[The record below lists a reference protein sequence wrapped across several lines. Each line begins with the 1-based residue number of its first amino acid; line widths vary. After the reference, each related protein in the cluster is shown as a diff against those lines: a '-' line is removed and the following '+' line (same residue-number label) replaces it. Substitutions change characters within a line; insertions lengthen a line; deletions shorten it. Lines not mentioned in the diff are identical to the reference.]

1 MNLQGIKN
9 RIRKILAY
17 TFAGLVFLVISIFL
31 IIQIPPVQQA
41 IINQVASKFNEI
53 TGFNATIKSFRMLW
67 FDHLELKDVSIY
79 DPDQNKMIA
88 AGDILVNFKLFDIVG
103 NADVNID
110 GVVVD
115 NAEVYLTKVDA
126 TDTTRYLNIN
136 VFIDRINDHFAST
149 TKTNR
154 RTPRIKIG
162 EAVVTNSKF
171 SYINQDQP
179 PVERGFNYHQFT
191 VLVDEGQLSNFL
203 VLGDTTEFNV
213 STLIAADKETGFTIH
228 ELSTFFRISQAAM
241 EFTGVDLRAGN
252 SHISDTVLFHYNRM
266 VELGD
271 FIDKVNMH
279 AHLVDTRIHPKDL
292 ALFAPFADQLGTE
305 IINLSG
311 ELNGKANRFKFTD
324 MNLDKGTTSLR
335 GEIEIEGLP
344 YLDETFIDLDLKQ
357 STLLFEDLS
366 FLFNDQTL
374 SRLVPLGKLKMN
386 GQFMGYPNDF
396 VARGDFMSGV
406 GHIRSDINF
415 KVNEDDFDRSM
426 YSGSLSLID
435 FDLGAYL
442 QDTVMFQHIDLSGKI
457 VGRGL
462 TKQTA
467 DFTLNGKVN
476 TVGIYGYDY
485 TDIVTNARLSS
496 QFFSGSLKINDPNL
510 KFDLTGSLDFR
521 KGRDI
526 LNIQAQLDT
535 AMLHNL
541 NLSSKPI
548 FLHSKID
555 LNMNGLHLDSLDGT
569 AKLQDFKINYGDE
582 WLELANID
590 LSAQKTDHGRLI
602 NFNSTYVDAKLEG
615 DFYPS
620 DIRNDILTL
629 YREIMLNLENDKA
642 AIAGYYKN
650 KVGNNKKYGFQFEF
664 MLKDIA
670 PIMNLVKVDLALSNN
685 TKIEGK
691 FSGGYTTIF
700 QAYSKVD
707 SIVYKK
713 NLFVNTELDLTASKI
728 ADSTSVLSN
737 FFVSSDNQKL
747 GNLATKNLI
756 IEGIWNNNHVDFS
769 LDADEERQN
778 DYVRLKGE
786 IDFLKDSTA
795 VRVLPSKVHLL
806 DKDWDFDDKNR
817 IIILGS
823 NIHVYDLKLTHE
835 DQSVLL
841 SGRISENPEEILSTT
856 ITNFD
861 VSVLNAFLQEKIS
874 GELDAQIDL
883 SNYYNDPFIQ
893 NDLFL
898 KEFYVDDFLI
908 GDITGKNMWDTLA
921 RKFVIDLNVDRLNER
936 ILDAQGSYD
945 PYSKVSPLNVDAK
958 LSNAN
963 VDIIE
968 PFLSDFFSQWGG
980 YVTGECH
987 ITGTLAR
994 PIMNGKGEV
1003 SDGQVMINYLKTLY
1017 KFTGTVGLSPNSI
1030 FFQDIDLTDAFK
1042 NKAKLDGT
1050 ITHENFKNMRINM
1063 DASYKNFQVLNTTAR
1078 DNSLFYGQ
1086 GYATGDLNFF
1096 GPLSNLKISANARTD
1111 KNTRIFIPIGGTSS
1125 NERKEFINFVNFNDS
1140 TFQETLKT
1148 SITKARELT
1157 GLTFDF
1163 NLDVTPDA
1171 YCEIILD
1178 MKAGD
1183 IIRGRGN
1190 GDIQLELD
1198 TKGDFRMYGPFE
1210 FTQGG
1215 YNFTLYDIINK
1226 EFEIKK
1232 GSRITWYGDP
1242 YRGILSANASYH
1254 QLASFGPIL
1263 SDQTL
1268 SATPQLRRKYP
1279 VEVLLKL
1286 EGPMLSPQLNFDI
1299 VANNIPQSI
1308 IVDGQTVRL
1317 AFEFQAFKDKM
1328 DEQELNRQ
1336 VFSLI
1341 ILRRFS
1347 PADAFNTSGS
1357 IVNSV
1362 SEFLSNQLSNWIT
1375 QVDENLEID
1384 VDLGTMDAEA
1394 FNTFQ
1399 LRLSYSF
1406 FNGRLRITR
1415 DGTFYSN
1422 QNNTAGTSNSQSN
1435 LSGLAGDWTVDYMLT
1450 ADGKFRAKMY
1460 NRTNVN
1466 PILNNLGTQNS
1477 MTTGASLMYTQSFNE
1492 FRDLIRR
1499 TRDKNRKEDDEEEP
1513 QQEEDQ
1519 KEKETRLNKDA
1530 INNKNDDEIE

>member
-17 TFAGLVFLVISIFL
+17 TFAGLVFLVISVFL

-41 IINQVASKFNEI
+41 IINQVASKFNRI
-53 TGFNATIKSFRMLW
+53 TGFDATIKSFRMLW
-67 FDHLELKDVSIY
+67 FDHLELKDVTIY
-79 DPDQNKMIA
+79 DPDKNKMIA

-115 NAEVYLTKVDA
+115 NAEVYLTKIDA

-136 VFIDRINDHFAST
+136 VFIDRINHHFAST

-162 EAVVTNSKF
+162 EAIVTNSKF
-171 SYINQDQP
+171 SYINQDQK

-191 VLVDEGQLSNFL
+191 TLVDEGQLSNFL
-203 VLGDTTEFNV
+203 ILGDTTQFNL
-213 STLIAADKETGFTIH
+213 STLIASDQGTGFNIH
-228 ELSTFFRISQAAM
+228 ELSTFFRISQAGM
-241 EFTGVDLRAGN
+241 EFTGVNLRAGE
-252 SHISDTVLFHYNRM
+252 SYISDTVLFRYSRM
-266 VELGD
+266 IDMADWV
-271 FIDKVNMH
+271 DKVHMH
-279 AHLVDTRIHPKDL
+279 GHLVNTRIQPKDL
-292 ALFAPFADQLGTE
+292 ALFAPFADRLGNGL
-305 IINLSG
+305 INISG
-311 ELNGKANRFKFTD
+311 ELNGKSNRFKVND
-324 MNLDKGTTSLR
+324 MSLDKGTTSLR

-344 YLDETFIDLDLKQ
+344 DLDETFINLNLKQ

-374 SRLVPLGKLKMN
+374 ARLRPLGKLSMN
-386 GQFMGYPNDF
+386 GQFIGFTNDF
-396 VARGDFMSGV
+396 VAKGDFVSGV

-415 KVNEDDFDRSM
+415 KVNADDFDRSM
-426 YSGSLSLID
+426 YSGSLSLVD
-435 FDLGAYL
+435 FDLGTYL
-442 QDTVMFQHIDLSGKI
+442 KDTVMFQHIDLSGKV

-485 TDIVTNARLSS
+485 TNIVTNARLSS
-496 QFFSGSLKINDPNL
+496 QFFSGSVKINDPNL
-510 KFDLTGSLDFR
+510 EFDLNGSLDFR

-526 LNIQAQLDT
+526 LKVQGKLDT

-541 NLSSKPI
+541 HLSQKPI

-569 AKLQDFKINYGDE
+569 ANLQDFKINYDDE
-582 WLELANID
+582 WLELASIH
-590 LSAQKTDHGRLI
+590 LSAQKTTQGRLI
-602 NFNSTYVDAKLEG
+602 NLNSTYVDAKLEG
-615 DFYPS
+615 NFYPS
-620 DIRNDILTL
+620 DIRNDIRTL
-629 YREIMLNLENDKA
+629 YKEIMLNIENDKA
-642 AIAGYYKN
+642 EISSYYKN
-650 KVGNNKKYGFQFEF
+650 NVSSSKKYGFQFDF
-664 MLKDIA
+664 LLKDIE
-670 PIMNLVKVDLALSNN
+670 PVMNLVDIDLTLTDN
-685 TKIEGK
+685 THIEGK

-700 QAYSKVD
+700 QAYAKVD

-713 NLFVNTELDLTASKI
+713 NLFVNTEFDLTASKI

-737 FFVSSDNQKL
+737 FFVSSQNQKL
-747 GNLATKNLI
+747 GNLKTKDLL
-756 IEGIWNNNHVDFS
+756 IEGIWNNNHIDFT
-769 LDADEERQN
+769 LDADEQRQN
-778 DYVRLKGE
+778 NYVRMKGG
-786 IDFLKDSTA
+786 IDFLKDSTEL
-795 VRVLPSKVHLL
+795 RILPSVVHLL
-806 DKDWDFDDKNR
+806 DKDWQFDEKNR
-817 IIILGS
+817 VVILGS
-823 NIHVYDLKLTHE
+823 NIHVYDLKLNNE

-841 SGRISENPEEILSTT
+841 SGKISENPEEILSTT

-861 VSVLNAFLQEKIS
+861 ISVLNAFLQEKIS
-874 GELDAQIDL
+874 GELDAKVDL
-883 SNYYNDPFIQ
+883 SNYYNDPFVQ

-898 KEFYVDDFLI
+898 KDFKVDDFLI
-908 GDITGKNMWDTLA
+908 GDITGKNMWDTLSN
-921 RKFVIDLNVDRLNER
+921 KFVINLNVDRLNER
-936 ILDAQGSYD
+936 ILDAEGSYD
-945 PYSKVSPLNVDAK
+945 PSSTSSPLNVDAK

-968 PFLSDFFSQWGG
+968 PFLNDFFSQWGG

-987 ITGTLAR
+987 VTGTLAH
-994 PIMNGKGEV
+994 PILNGKGEV
-1003 SDGQVMINYLKTLY
+1003 SDGQVMINYLKTVY

-1030 FFQDIDLTDAFK
+1030 FFQNMDLTDAFK
-1042 NKAKLDGT
+1042 NKATLDGT

-1086 GYATGDLNFF
+1086 GYASGDLNFF
-1096 GPLSNLKISANARTD
+1096 GPLSNLKITANARTD
-1111 KNTRIFIPIGGTSS
+1111 KNTKIFIPIGGTSS

-1140 TFQETLKT
+1140 TFKETLKK
-1148 SITKARELT
+1148 SVTKARELT

-1226 EFEIKK
+1226 DFEIKK

-1242 YRGILSANASYH
+1242 YRGVLSASASYH
-1254 QLASFGPIL
+1254 QLASFGPII

-1317 AFEFQAFKDKM
+1317 AFEFQAFKDKL

-1422 QNNTAGTSNSQSN
+1422 QNNTTGTSNSQSN
-1435 LSGLAGDWTVDYMLT
+1435 LSGLAGDWTVDYLLT

-1477 MTTGASLMYTQSFNE
+1477 MTTGASLMHTQSFNE

-1499 TRDKNRKEDDEEEP
+1499 TRDKNRKQEGEEEQKEEEP
-1513 QQEEDQ
+1513 Q
-1519 KEKETRLNKDA
+1519 KEKETRLNKEA